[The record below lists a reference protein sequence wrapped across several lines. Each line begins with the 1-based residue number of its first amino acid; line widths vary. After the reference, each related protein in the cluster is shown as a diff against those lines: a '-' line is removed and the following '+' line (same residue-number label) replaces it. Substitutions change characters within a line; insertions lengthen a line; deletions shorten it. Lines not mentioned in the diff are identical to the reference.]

1 MVLKKD
7 LDGYKNIDKKISA
20 LKLMIQK
27 RQCEIV
33 HDSVKGSY
41 IDYPY
46 TSHSVSIYGVRPD
59 TDRMIRKWKSEI
71 IALEAKKEEV
81 CNYVDAIKNS
91 RIQTIMFYHVLNG
104 MDWDEVAAALGH
116 HDSKDALRMAYTRET
131 KKLK

>member
-104 MDWDEVAAALGH
+104 MDWDEGCCRNGP
-116 HDSKDALRMAYTRET
+116 S
-131 KKLK
+131 